1 MTAATETLE
10 LDASASKEV
19 ERYKFDDAFQ
29 DKIVAL
35 MMRDTKFLQRTEGL
49 IEPGFLEEA
58 TNGIIAD
65 MALRFYTK
73 YKKAPGDI
81 TTVKAVLKDDISAKL
96 IRGDYVVPVVDR
108 FKPGRERYVYDIDV
122 SDRDFVVD
130 KVAEFARHQAVA
142 NAILASAELLETKR
156 DFDSISK
163 LVKKALDVGAHIES
177 GEYDYFGMI
186 EHRTTERK
194 ERAAG
199 LAKPTGI
206 TTGYAAFDAELYHGG
221 WGRGELSVYLGGA
234 KAGKT
239 TALISHGIS
248 ACAAGHNVLYVTLEV
263 AAKIIGDR
271 MDANIADQIMMEMG
285 SHILEVKSKVEDF
298 KKRAGKFIIREY
310 PSGSMTVGTLR
321 RMIEHYKSQG
331 IVFDMVIVDYAD
343 LMAPERY
350 TDNAIENS
358 KNVYVNL
365 RGLAMQEGFA
375 ILTATQTNREGFKS
389 AVAKA
394 EHVSEDFN
402 KIRIADLVIS
412 INKTDEERAVGE
424 ARLYFAA
431 SRNQAG
437 NFSIRVQQDVDR
449 MKFIVKILG
458 KDG

>member
-1 MTAATETLE
+1 MAATDSLE
-10 LDASASKEV
+10 LDVAVTSKEA

-35 MMRDTKFLQRTEGL
+35 MLRDTKFLQRTEGL
-49 IEPGFLEEA
+49 IEPAFLEEA
-58 TNGIIAD
+58 SNGIIAD
-65 MALRFYTK
+65 LALRYYTK
-73 YKKAPGDI
+73 YKKAPGDK
-81 TTVKAVLKDDISAKL
+81 TTAVTVLRDDINAKL
-96 IRGDYVVPVVDR
+96 IRGDYVKTVADR
-108 FKPGRERYVYDIDV
+108 FRPATERFIYDIDV

-163 LVKKALDVGAHIES
+163 LVKRALDVGAHIES
-177 GEYDYFGMI
+177 GEYDYFATL
-186 EHRTTERK
+186 EDRTTERK

-199 LAKPTGI
+199 TAKPTGI
-206 TTGYAAFDAELYHGG
+206 TTGYASFDAELYHGG

-239 TALISHGIS
+239 TGLISHGIN
-248 ACAAGHNVLYVTLEV
+248 ACGAGFNVLYATLEV
-263 AAKIIGDR
+263 AAKIIGER
-271 MDANIADQIMMEMG
+271 SDANIADQVMMEMG
-285 SHILEVKSKVEDF
+285 SHILEVKSKVEEF
-298 KKRAGKFIIREY
+298 RKRAGKFIIREY
-310 PSGSMTVGTLR
+310 PSGQMTVSALR
-321 RMIEHYKSQG
+321 RIIEHYKSQG

-437 NFSIRVQQDVDR
+437 NFSIRIQQDVDR
-449 MKFIVKILG
+449 MKFITKILG

>member
-1 MTAATETLE
+1 MSATAHI
-10 LDASASKEV
+10 DDIVPGKEV
-19 ERYKFDDAFQ
+19 ERYKFDDTFQ

-49 IEPGFLEEA
+49 VEPSFFEEA
-58 TNGIIAD
+58 SNGIIAD
-65 MALRFYTK
+65 MALRYYNK
-73 YKKAPGDI
+73 YKKAPGD
-81 TTVKAVLKDDISAKL
+81 TTTAVMLLKDDISAKL
-96 IRGDYVVPVVDR
+96 IRGDFLLAVTDR
-108 FKPGRERYVYDIDV
+108 FRKEKPRYLYNIDV

-156 DFDSISK
+156 DFESISK
-163 LVKKALDVGAHIES
+163 LVKRALDVGAHIES

-186 EHRTTERK
+186 ETRTTERK

-221 WGRGELSVYLGGA
+221 WGRGEMSVLLGGA

-239 TALISHGIS
+239 TALISFGIN
-248 ACAAGHNVLYVTLEV
+248 AAGAGHNVLYATLEV

-271 MDANIADQIMMEMG
+271 TDANISDQIMMEMG
-285 SHILEVKSKVEDF
+285 SHILEIESKVKAF
-298 KKRAGKFIIREY
+298 KEKAGKFIIREY
-310 PSGSMTVGTLR
+310 PSGSMTVSTLR

-331 IVFDMVIVDYAD
+331 IVFDLVIIDYAD

-375 ILTATQTNREGFKS
+375 LLTATQTNRDGYKS

-437 NFSIRVQQDVDR
+437 NFSIRIQQDIDR
-449 MKFIVKILG
+449 MQFITKIIG

>member
-1 MTAATETLE
+1 MSLPETE
-10 LDASASKEV
+10 LDLESAAPKEV

-29 DKIVAL
+29 DKIAAL
-35 MMRDTKFLQRTEGL
+35 MLRDTKFLQRTEGL

-58 TNGIIAD
+58 SNGIIAD
-65 MALRFYTK
+65 MALRYYAK

-81 TTVKAVLKDDISAKL
+81 TTVKAILRDDMDAKL
-96 IRGDYVVPVVDR
+96 IRGDFLISVVDR
-108 FKPGRERYVYDIDV
+108 FKKEKPRYIYEIDV

-156 DFDSISK
+156 DFESISK

-177 GEYDYFGMI
+177 GEYDYFAAI
-186 EHRTTERK
+186 EQRTTERK

-206 TTGYAAFDAELYHGG
+206 TTGYAAFDAELYHSG

-239 TALISHGIS
+239 TALISHGVS
-248 ACAAGHNVLYVTLEV
+248 ATAAGFNVLYVTLEV

-271 MDANIADQIMMEMG
+271 MDANIADQVMMEMG
-285 SHILEVKSKVEDF
+285 SHILEVDSKVREF
-298 KKRAGKFIIREY
+298 QKKAGRFIIREY
-310 PSGSMTVGTLR
+310 PSGSMTVSTLR

-331 IVFDMVIVDYAD
+331 IVFDLVIVDYAD

-375 ILTATQTNREGFKS
+375 LLTATQTNREGFKS

-437 NFSIRVQQDVDR
+437 NFTIRIQQDVDR
-449 MKFIVKILG
+449 MKFITKILG
-458 KDG
+458 KD